1 MIRTKSRRWKE
12 IALLALLGIWFMK
25 RWRFKWMSQAWI
37 VTRSDHTQRVFPTD
51 ITRNISLL
59 RCIKA
64 EINVIPNVTWDL
76 YIEIITYRATEC
88 ENVATHLRTTSACKT
103 VRTYQ
108 QEGKRK
114 GDLHFFYN
122 TVWWQRS
129 FLTLTRECSQGR
141 TTTNISPEFHST
153 SARITR
159 CFRQKLIKMTPTESS

>member
-1 MIRTKSRRWKE
+1 MRTKSRRWKE
-12 IALLALLGIWFMK
+12 MALLALLEVWFMK

-59 RCIKA
+59 QCIKA
-64 EINVIPNVTWDL
+64 EINVIPNVTWNL
-76 YIEIITYRATEC
+76 HVEIIIYRATEC
-88 ENVATHLRTTSACKT
+88 ENVATHLRTTPASEVA
-103 VRTYQ
+103 RTFQ
-108 QEGKRK
+108 QERKRK
-114 GDLHFFYN
+114 EFTSFYN

-159 CFRQKLIKMTPTESS
+159 CFGQKLIKMTPTESS